1 MPSIEEYMKNAA
13 NNQEQVEVAKILAG
27 GTVTR
32 KEATGYR
39 QAIEVAA
46 ESYDDETASK
56 YPNLYPEWKNLI
68 GQVIEADKR
77 VRHEGIL
84 YKCLQEHTAQSDWTP
99 TTAPSLF
106 TKVLIPDEN
115 VIPEWEQPDSTNPY
129 MIGDK
134 VTHNGKTWEST
145 TDNNVWE
152 PGVYGW
158 ETV

>member
-1 MPSIEEYMKNAA
+1 MPRIEEYMKNAA

-32 KEATGYR
+32 KEAAGYR

-46 ESYDDETASK
+46 ESYDDETAST
-56 YPNLYPEWKNLI
+56 YPNLYPEWKDLI
-68 GQVIEADKR
+68 GQNIEVDKR

-84 YKCLQEHTAQSDWTP
+84 YKCLQEHTAQSTWNPAD
-99 TTAPSLF
+99 APSLF
-106 TKVLIPDEN
+106 SKVLIPDEN

-129 MIGDK
+129 MMGDK

>member
-1 MPSIEEYMKNAA
+1 MPRIEEYMKNAA

-32 KEATGYR
+32 KEAAGYR

-46 ESYDDETASK
+46 ESYDDETAST
-56 YPNLYPEWKNLI
+56 YPNLYPEWKDLI
-68 GQVIEADKR
+68 GQNIEADKR

-106 TKVLIPDEN
+106 TKVLIPDN
-115 VIPEWEQPDSTNPY
+115 NTIPEWEQPDSTNPY
-129 MIGDK
+129 VKGDK
-134 VTHNGKTWEST
+134 VTHNGKIWESEI
-145 TDNNVWE
+145 DNNVWE

>member
-32 KEATGYR
+32 KAAAGYR

-46 ESYDDETASK
+46 ESYDDETAST
-56 YPNLYPEWKNLI
+56 YPNLYPEWKDLI

-84 YKCLQEHTAQSDWTP
+84 YKCLQEHTAQRDWAP

-106 TKVLIPDEN
+106 AKVLIPDN
-115 VIPEWEQPDSTNPY
+115 NTIPEWEQPESTNPY
-129 MIGDK
+129 MIGDR
-134 VTHNGKTWEST
+134 VSHNGKIWESEV
-145 TDNNVWE
+145 DNNVWE